1 MNYEERYNVALERAR
16 ELSKTVTGANYEYIF
31 PELKESEGERIRK
44 ELIEFL
50 KLPHSQFVG
59 NREHEK
65 WIAWL
70 EKQCEQKETWEPN
83 AAQLI
88 VIKDLIEDKNTSR
101 VNKTILRDMLDDVK
115 QLINSRKREIDD
127 AYLQGI
133 CDAKHEI
140 EKQGEQTQF
149 DYEHADITQKDFA
162 PIEPKMLNADE
173 VIAWLEKHIIE
184 WKGQDLIK
192 TFTPNSPAGKS
203 YIVEQFKEDFGL

>member
-1 MNYEERYNVALERAR
+1 MTRDEKYKEALERA
-16 ELSKTVTGANYEYIF
+16 SKLRVQNPFDTVGQMVEHIF
-31 PELKESEGERIRK
+31 PELEESEDERTRK
-44 ELIEFL
+44 ELIEEIAFITPNNDEL
-50 KLPHSQFVG
+50 DDECNVLPTYQK
-59 NREHEK
+59 RIDK
-65 WIAWL
+65 YRAWL
-70 EKQCEQKETWEPN
+70 EKQK
-83 AAQLI
+83 L
-88 VIKDLIEDKNTSR
+88 NTS
-101 VNKTILRDMLDDVK
+101 
-115 QLINSRKREIDD
+115 KREIDD